1 MENPALSE
9 GHLAR
14 IVREAGVPDLV
25 EILADRLQPTDLQ
38 SLLLEVYRRRAGRL
52 TPAQLFERTAQD
64 RFARSSEVDPAA
76 LAAFDGLAW
85 SLLPAGYSGLELSPV
100 CPLGTNSVIA
110 TVDQN
115 KVITTIRNGEA
126 VADPTNV
133 LAVECAARRRRALA
147 AGAGRARSETVRLA
161 ASHRVVRAQLFNDP
175 LARPHFRLL
184 GLAAAGR
191 DRGSLRF
198 ETEAL
203 SQQLRYLVELV
214 MRARPEAGPV
224 RIALTDLCGQPGIW
238 EQGVLEGLA
247 DHVPSA
253 RFGMDP
259 QRASGRGYYVDAC
272 FKLFA
277 TGPSGEEVELA
288 DGGCTTW
295 TRQLL
300 SDAKERLVIA
310 GLGVERVLGLPLSS

>member
-1 MENPALSE
+1 MENPVPRE

-25 EILADRLQPTDLQ
+25 EVLADRLQPTDLQ

-52 TPAQLFERTAQD
+52 TPAQLFERAAQD
-64 RFARSSEVDPAA
+64 RFARPSEVDPAA
-76 LAAFDGLAW
+76 LAAFDALAW
-85 SLLPAGYSGLELSPV
+85 SLLPAGYSRLELSPV

-133 LAVECAARRRRALA
+133 LAVECAARRRQGVAAA
-147 AGAGRARSETVRLA
+147 AGSARSETVRLA
-161 ASHRVVRAQLFNDP
+161 ASHRVVRAQLFDHP

-191 DRGSLRF
+191 DRGSFRF
-198 ETEAL
+198 ETETL
-203 SQQLRYLVELV
+203 CEQLCFLVELILQ
-214 MRARPEAGPV
+214 ARPGGGPV
-224 RIALTDLCGQPGIW
+224 RIALTDLCGRPEVW
-238 EQGVLEGLA
+238 ERGVLEVLAEGL
-247 DHVPSA
+247 PSA
-253 RFGMDP
+253 RLGMDP
-259 QRASGRGYYVDAC
+259 QRSSGRGYYVNAC

-277 TGPSGEEVELA
+277 AGPSGEEVELA